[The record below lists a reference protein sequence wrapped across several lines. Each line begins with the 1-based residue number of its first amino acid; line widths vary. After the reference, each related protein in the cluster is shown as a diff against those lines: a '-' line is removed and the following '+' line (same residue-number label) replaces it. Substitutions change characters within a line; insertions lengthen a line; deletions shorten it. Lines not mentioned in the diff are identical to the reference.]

1 MLFVPIVETIDTAQQ
16 NRKGR
21 KHMIFKEKQTISGI
35 YSGVH
40 HYGHHRI
47 ELIGTEEE
55 KAYILI
61 NDTEH
66 ALKIYYRPERTWDDH
81 MGNTPCGSYVNLPFP
96 DGTKKRAY
104 LF

>member
-1 MLFVPIVETIDTAQQ
+1 
-16 NRKGR
+16 
-21 KHMIFKEKQTISGI
+21 MIFKEKQTISGI

-55 KAYILI
+55 KAYILN
-61 NDTEH
+61 NDTVH

>member
-1 MLFVPIVETIDTAQQ
+1 MFVVSSETINQSATGKEKA
-16 NRKGR
+16 
-21 KHMIFKEKQTISGI
+21 MIFKEKQTISGI

-47 ELIGTEEE
+47 ELIGTEED